1 MSIHYSAINHQYVS
15 IICEEQGYL
24 VYDELPMKIN
34 QSLLNRIHDYVN
46 NENYTLLDLQNL
58 VIQNGFIREYTSEY
72 AHLFAYQD
80 SYIDINKHVKINILT
95 EDEYYRSIPKYKSEK
110 YLKQLN
116 QTQKE
121 SFAKDDGYSFEV
133 YEEAVGDHP
142 FVRELYNHSEVISIV
157 RVFSAM
163 F

>member
-15 IICEEQGYL
+15 IIREEQGYL

-58 VIQNGFIREYTSEY
+58 VIQNGVIREYTSEY

-121 SFAKDDGYSFEV
+121 SFAKDVLRG
-133 YEEAVGDHP
+133 
-142 FVRELYNHSEVISIV
+142 LYAAAYRRGCRIRAEILC
-157 RVFSAM
+157 
-163 F
+163 

>member
-1 MSIHYSAINHQYVS
+1 MLTLPIINHQSIS
-15 IICEEQGYL
+15 IIREANGQLKYE
-24 VYDELPMKIN
+24 ELPMNIN
-34 QSLLNRIHDYVN
+34 QSLVNKICDYVN
-46 NENYTLLDLQNL
+46 NENYTLLDQQNL

-95 EDEYYRSIPKYKSEK
+95 EDENYRSIPKYKSEK

-121 SFAKDDGYSFEV
+121 SFAKDVLRG
-133 YEEAVGDHP
+133 
-142 FVRELYNHSEVISIV
+142 
-157 RVFSAM
+157 
-163 F
+163 